1 MYYLLC
7 MKKTGK
13 IMLFCSSYLLL
24 FIVLLLNEIM
34 NYVYLEPDA
43 SKIPV
48 IIKLFIYVALIVSS
62 IASIYIFKH
71 SYSFGSF
78 DEKTE
83 ISIKSISSGDQ
94 EIASY
99 LITMVIPFI
108 GDISSS
114 ISTNDWLDL
123 ATMVLFISFI
133 AILYIN
139 SNLIV
144 INPMLVMFGY
154 SINKINFHHKS
165 LENIEFEGV
174 LLSKKEFDLTLLSKT
189 TLVNKIDKDIFII
202 RRV

>member
-1 MYYLLC
+1 

-154 SINKINFHHKS
+154 SINKINFYHKS

-202 RRV
+202 QRV

>member
-1 MYYLLC
+1 

-13 IMLFCSSYLLL
+13 MILFCSSYLLL
-24 FIVLLLNEIM
+24 FIVLLFNEVI
-34 NYVYLEPDA
+34 NYVYLVEPAA

-48 IIKLFIYVALIVSS
+48 IIKLSIYVALIVSS

-83 ISIKSISSGDQ
+83 ISIRSISSGDQ

-144 INPMLVMFGY
+144 INPMLSLFGY
-154 SINKINFHHKS
+154 SINIINFYHKS

-202 RRV
+202 QRV

>member
-1 MYYLLC
+1 

-24 FIVLLLNEIM
+24 FLVLLLNEIM

-48 IIKLFIYVALIVSS
+48 LIKLSIYVALIVSS
-62 IASIYIFKH
+62 IASIYIFKS

-114 ISTNDWLDL
+114 IAANDWLDL

-154 SINKINFHHKS
+154 SINKINFYHKS
-165 LENIEFEGV
+165 LKNIEFEGV
-174 LLSKKEFDLTLLSKT
+174 LLSKNEFDLTLLSKT
-189 TLVNKIDKDIFII
+189 TLVNKIDKNIFII
-202 RRV
+202 QRG

>member
-1 MYYLLC
+1 

-123 ATMVLFISFI
+123 ATMVIFMSFI

-154 SINKINFHHKS
+154 SINKINFYHKS

-174 LLSKKEFDLTLLSKT
+174 LLSKKEFDLTLLLKT

-202 RRV
+202 QRV

>member
-1 MYYLLC
+1 

-24 FIVLLLNEIM
+24 FIVLLLNEIK

-48 IIKLFIYVALIVSS
+48 IIKLAIYVALILSS
-62 IASIYIFKH
+62 IASIYIFKQ

-83 ISIKSISSGDQ
+83 ISIKSISSGNQ

-99 LITMVIPFI
+99 LITFVIPFI
-108 GDISSS
+108 GEFSSS
-114 ISTNDWLDL
+114 ISANDWLDL
-123 ATMVLFISFI
+123 ATMILFMSFI

-139 SNLIV
+139 SNLV
-144 INPMLVMFGY
+144 VVNPMLVIFGY
-154 SINKINFHHKS
+154 SINKINFYHKD
-165 LENIEFEGV
+165 LENIDFEGV
-174 LLSKKEFDLTLLSKT
+174 LLSQNEFDLTSLSKI
-189 TLVNKIDKDIFII
+189 TLLNKIDENVFII
-202 RRV
+202 QRV

>member
-1 MYYLLC
+1 

-114 ISTNDWLDL
+114 ITTNDWLAS
-123 ATMVLFISFI
+123 ATMVLFISVI

-154 SINKINFHHKS
+154 SINKINFYHKS

-174 LLSKKEFDLTLLSKT
+174 LLSKKEFDLTLLLKT

-202 RRV
+202 QRV